1 MDLYEDI
8 IGLPHHVSPKRSP
21 MSMQDRAAQFSPF
34 AALTGFEAAIAE
46 TGRIT
51 DKKMELDDEL
61 RELLDRKQHHLQELI
76 ACRPEITV
84 TYFVPDAKKGGGAY
98 IRVSGRLKQVDE
110 YARELILADGMK
122 IPLDDIADIQSD
134 CLHDEL

>member
-1 MDLYEDI
+1 MDPYEDI

-51 DKKMELDDEL
+51 DKKMELDD
-61 RELLDRKQHHLQELI
+61 HLQELI